1 MIFIRNRRLYVM
13 HFENLLAERFE
24 QRWSK
29 FMVRVLYPQCQI
41 NREGDRGR
49 EKLSISGNHFSKKYY
64 ICRIMWDPSSYG
76 LLDFCSFLL
85 LLVVHLQPLN
95 IAVASS
101 FPFEDGL
108 DASVVCATLWWARNV
123 SPNKKNICKTQ
134 LYLLSSWIRW
144 NSSVFYS
151 IQVYIN
157 AFEHLISVISLC
169 FHRKCHSIASGCDV
183 FHAYKHILFVP
194 LVVWLNSCYCSRET
208 RKKNP
213 IHFKPYYR
221 IEIRFSFSSKLTNS
235 CIIYTFFIYFP
246 TLSGE

>member
-29 FMVRVLYPQCQI
+29 FMVRVFNPQCQI

-134 LYLLSSWIRW
+134 LYLLSSWIQW

-183 FHAYKHILFVP
+183 FHAYKHISFVP
-194 LVVWLNSCYCSRET
+194 LVVWLNPCFCSRET
-208 RKKNP
+208 REKNP